1 MLWLCCFV
9 AADLAK
15 DWKRKTNAISVQLKM
30 SFLGAW
36 VTPTS
41 FFCYGCK
48 DNVNVSVGG
57 FCYAQICANH
67 TTWYNWAFGLK
78 DLSSPSRFSLL
89 SVSFGLTQLKM
100 LVAYG
105 RIVMPSIRDENLQ
118 ASDQQ

>member
-1 MLWLCCFV
+1 
-9 AADLAK
+9 
-15 DWKRKTNAISVQLKM
+15 M

-41 FFCYGCK
+41 FFWYGCK
-48 DNVNVSVGG
+48 DNINVSVDG
-57 FCYAQICANH
+57 FCYALICANH
-67 TTWYNWAFGLK
+67 TTRYNWAFGLK

-105 RIVMPSIRDENLQ
+105 RIVMPKYSG
-118 ASDQQ
+118 